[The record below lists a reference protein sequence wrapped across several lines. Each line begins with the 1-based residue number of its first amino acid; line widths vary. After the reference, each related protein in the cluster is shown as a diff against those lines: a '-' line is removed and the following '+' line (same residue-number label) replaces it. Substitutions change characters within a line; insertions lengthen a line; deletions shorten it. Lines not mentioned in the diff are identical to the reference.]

1 MAANFVK
8 AGTMKLGINDKGLQ
22 RIAQTQEEDL
32 KEEVLAEAD
41 VGGNTVTVYRF
52 PGAKWTIG
60 ETSENFSV
68 TFKGG
73 LDGQAVGFD
82 FIDAES
88 ALSFFEMVK
97 NTEGFKGE

>member
-1 MAANFVK
+1 VEASFVK

-32 KEEVLAEAD
+32 KEEVLAEAA

-52 PGAKWTIG
+52 PEGKFTLG
-60 ETSENFSV
+60 NVPEVFSV
-68 TFKGG
+68 NFKGG
-73 LDGQAVGFD
+73 LDGQRVGFD